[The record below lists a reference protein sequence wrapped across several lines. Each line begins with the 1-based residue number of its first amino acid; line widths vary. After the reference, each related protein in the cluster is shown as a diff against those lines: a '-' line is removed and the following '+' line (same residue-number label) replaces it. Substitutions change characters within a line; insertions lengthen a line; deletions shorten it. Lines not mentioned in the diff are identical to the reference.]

1 METNTKPVTQVK
13 STAPTQA
20 QNDWEKR
27 EIGALWKR
35 EGKNQKYLSGH
46 VKFSDEFGGERK
58 LDVMIFA
65 NKSKK
70 NENQPDFR
78 IYFNDRPP
86 KKTGDT
92 QAATSVL
99 SGTRGMIQYQRN
111 NAEVVS
117 ANKAVAPKA
126 PAPQVEEEELM

>member
-1 METNTKPVTQVK
+1 
-13 STAPTQA
+13 
-20 QNDWEKR
+20 
-27 EIGALWKR
+27 
-35 EGKNQKYLSGH
+35 
-46 VKFSDEFGGERK
+46 

-86 KKTGDT
+86 QKTGDT
-92 QAATSVL
+92 QAATSVK
-99 SGTRGMIQYQRN
+99 
-111 NAEVVS
+111 VVS
-117 ANKAVAPKA
+117 ANKAVVASKA

>member
-1 METNTKPVTQVK
+1 METNTKPVAQVK
-13 STAPTQA
+13 STAPTQT
-20 QNDWEKR
+20 QNDWDKR

-70 NENQPDFR
+70 SDSQPDFR

-86 KKTGDT
+86 RKTDDT
-92 QAATSVL
+92 QAATSVKVA
-99 SGTRGMIQYQRN
+99 ST
-111 NAEVVS
+111 
-117 ANKAVAPKA
+117 NKTAAAYKA
-126 PAPQVEEEELM
+126 PVPQVEEEELV

>member
-70 NENQPDFR
+70 SENQPDFR

-86 KKTGDT
+86 QKTGDT
-92 QAATSVL
+92 QAATSVK
-99 SGTRGMIQYQRN
+99 
-111 NAEVVS
+111 VVS
-117 ANKAVAPKA
+117 ANKAVVASKA